1 MTLLYKTFLL
11 DNKKEL
17 VQIITAGCLFIV
29 GVVVE
34 GLEYF
39 GYQQILRITFLIAA
53 YLISGWNVLFKAAKN
68 SFKGNYFDE
77 NFLMSIATIG
87 AIAIGELSEAAMVML
102 LYNIGELF
110 QKSAVKSSRNSIKAL
125 LEIRPEYANVIE
137 NGEIKRKDP
146 SELKV
151 NEIVLVKPGEKIPLD
166 GKILSGDSY
175 VDTFILTGES
185 IPKPITIG
193 DSVLAGMIN
202 KSGAIE
208 IVVTKLFNES
218 SIAKIMHMVEYASH
232 KKAKTERF
240 MTKFAKVYSPI
251 VVGAA
256 FLIAFVPPL
265 LFSAE
270 TFSDWIYRAL
280 VVLVVSCPC
289 ALVISIPLSYFGGLG
304 SASRRGILIKG
315 SNFLDALNEVTTV
328 VFDKTG
334 TLTKG
339 VFKVTEVVSRNGFC
353 NEEILK
359 LAYIAEINS
368 NHPIA
373 ESIRQAYGKEL
384 KIHDQVVHQ
393 EISGLGIKV
402 KISDKTI
409 IVGNDKLLHK
419 ENIEHDDCKVEG
431 TVTHV
436 AVNSVYAGHIIISDE
451 LKHDSVAA
459 IENLKKIGIR
469 KTIMLSGDNEYA
481 TSRFAEKLKLD
492 LSYSELLPEDK
503 VMQLERI
510 ISENKSGKVAF
521 VGDGINDA
529 PVIARSDLGIAMGGL
544 GSDAAVEAADIVIM
558 EDHPSKVAE
567 AILIARKTRK
577 IVLQNLIF
585 SLAVKGF
592 FILLGSFG
600 LATMWEAVF
609 GDMGVAIIAILNA
622 ARVFKIEKPS

>member
-17 VQIITAGCLFIV
+17 VQIITAGCLFIG

-339 VFKVTEVVSRNGFC
+339 VFKVTEVVGRNGFG

-384 KIHDQVVHQ
+384 KIHDQVYHQ

-419 ENIEHDDCKVEG
+419 ENIEHNDCDVEG
-431 TVTHV
+431 TVIHV

-459 IENLKKIGIR
+459 IENLKKMGIG

-503 VMQLERI
+503 VMQLEQI

-622 ARVFKIEKPS
+622 SRVFKIEKPS

>member
-1 MTLLYKTFLL
+1 MELLNKIFLFN
-11 DNKKEL
+11 NKKEL
-17 VQIITAGCLFIV
+17 VQIITAGCLFIG

-39 GYQQILRITFLIAA
+39 GHQQILHITLFIAA
-53 YLISGWNVLFKAAKN
+53 YVISGWNVLFKAIKN
-68 SFKGNYFDE
+68 SIRGNYFDE

-125 LEIRPEYANVIE
+125 LEIRPEYANVLE

-146 SELKV
+146 SELKI

-185 IPKPITIG
+185 IPKPITTG

-208 IVVTKLFNES
+208 IVVTKLFSES
-218 SIAKIMHMVEYASH
+218 SIAKIMHMVEYAAH

-240 MTKFAKVYSPI
+240 MTKFARVYSPI

-256 FLIAFVPPL
+256 ALIAFVPPL
-265 LFSAE
+265 LFTAE

-339 VFKVTEVVSRNGFC
+339 VFKVTEVVSRNGFG

-359 LAYIAEINS
+359 LAYLAEINS

-384 KIHDQVVHQ
+384 KIHDQVDHQ

-419 ENIEHDDCKVEG
+419 ENIDHDDCKVEG
-431 TVTHV
+431 TVIHV

-459 IENLKKIGIR
+459 IENLKKMGIR

-492 LSYSELLPEDK
+492 QSYSELLPEDK
-503 VMQLERI
+503 VMQLEQI
-510 ISENKSGKVAF
+510 ISENKSSKVAF

-585 SLAVKGF
+585 SIAVKII

-600 LATMWEAVF
+600 VATMWEAVF
-609 GDMGVAIIAILNA
+609 GDMGVALIAILNA
-622 ARVFKIEKPS
+622 TRIFKI